1 MQASTFLE
9 ETDLAAGAKAP
20 EARPVLA
27 VDLDGTLLRSDM
39 LHETFWNALSTRR
52 LPIRK
57 VPGVLAHGRA
67 GLKAALAEVAGID
80 PATLPYDA
88 QIIDRI
94 VAWRRDGGRVA
105 LVTASDLR
113 IARAIADHLGLFD
126 DVFGSTEGQN
136 LKGSAKA
143 ERLVAEY
150 GREGFVYIGDSR
162 ADLPVWAEAAGAVAV
177 GGGINGAVDAAGRPA
192 ERLPRPGRARAFL
205 HCLRPHQWLKNLL
218 VFVPIVADPGHG
230 GWQFGWVLATFAA
243 LSLVASAGYVVNDLL
258 DLADDRSHPRKRAR
272 PFASGALSAATGT
285 FLAPALLGS
294 GLLIAALVS
303 WPLAAIVAAYFLLT
317 MSYSL
322 SLKRFAIVD
331 ICTLAGLY
339 TIRIIA
345 GGIAIGVSLSV
356 WLLAFSLFVF
366 FSLAAAKRLGEL
378 SDADAAGRSVSRRGY
393 TVEDRRILSQM
404 AIAAGYIG
412 VLVLA
417 LYIDEPFVQQ
427 RFGAHRMFWGVCA
440 LLIFWISRL
449 VLVADRGEMDDDPII
464 WSLRDPLS
472 RATVAAVALLVGIA
486 VLW

>member
-1 MQASTFLE
+1 
-9 ETDLAAGAKAP
+9 
-20 EARPVLA
+20 
-27 VDLDGTLLRSDM
+27 
-39 LHETFWNALSTRR
+39 
-52 LPIRK
+52 
-57 VPGVLAHGRA
+57 
-67 GLKAALAEVAGID
+67 
-80 PATLPYDA
+80 
-88 QIIDRI
+88 
-94 VAWRRDGGRVA
+94 
-105 LVTASDLR
+105 
-113 IARAIADHLGLFD
+113 
-126 DVFGSTEGQN
+126 
-136 LKGSAKA
+136 
-143 ERLVAEY
+143 
-150 GREGFVYIGDSR
+150 
-162 ADLPVWAEAAGAVAV
+162 
-177 GGGINGAVDAAGRPA
+177 
-192 ERLPRPGRARAFL
+192 
-205 HCLRPHQWLKNLL
+205 
-218 VFVPIVADPGHG
+218 
-230 GWQFGWVLATFAA
+230 
-243 LSLVASAGYVVNDLL
+243 
-258 DLADDRSHPRKRAR
+258 
-272 PFASGALSAATGT
+272 
-285 FLAPALLGS
+285 
-294 GLLIAALVS
+294 
-303 WPLAAIVAAYFLLT
+303 